1 MFENSLRAEERER
14 AKNLLGRCKLT
25 GVRMEACTL
34 VLLMKSLLPNYV
46 KKHNMFGMR
55 SAQLLTGTKEPST
68 AKEQQHKHAERKKAS
83 GKKTVKERE
92 EE

>member
-1 MFENSLRAEERER
+1 MFDSGRESET
-14 AKNLLGRCKLT
+14 AKNLLGWRKLT

-55 SAQLLTGTKEPST
+55 SAQLLTATKEPST
-68 AKEQQHKHAERKKAS
+68 A
-83 GKKTVKERE
+83 
-92 EE
+92 

>member
-1 MFENSLRAEERER
+1 
-14 AKNLLGRCKLT
+14 
-25 GVRMEACTL
+25 MEAGTL

-68 AKEQQHKHAERKKAS
+68 AKERQSEHAERKKAS
-83 GKKTVKERE
+83 AVGEKQSVEGGRISYQAILLKQ
-92 EE
+92 